1 MLAPFI
7 VLMSQLDGVCDMTA
21 RKDAAGRRRFSMTE
35 AHYHVVLGGGQ
46 YVMVRHIHAWR
57 PPTDVIEDEGRLYVI
72 VEIAG
77 MSEADFTITIA
88 GQRLII
94 AGSRP
99 VQQHLRSELRL
110 AFHQLEINY
119 GEFRTEVMLPWVVN
133 EDEVAAHYED
143 GFLTIVLPRLHRR
156 SREDVSE

>member
-7 VLMSQLDGVCDMTA
+7 VLRSQLDGVCDMTA
-21 RKDAAGRRRFSMTE
+21 RKDAPGRRRFSVTE

-77 MSEADFTITIA
+77 MREADFTITLA

-94 AGSRP
+94 TGSRP
-99 VQQHLRSELRL
+99 VQRHLRSEMRL

-119 GEFRTEVMLPWVVN
+119 GEFRTEVMLPWAVD
-133 EDEVAAHYED
+133 EDEVTADYED
-143 GFLTIVLPRLHRR
+143 GFLMIVLPRQHRH
-156 SREDVSE
+156 SREGVDE